1 MTIMEPLSPDEVIES
16 VTLSPLAKYLLVGLA
31 GAVCGVVIGLGVSAL
46 LADVRSETPH
56 VPTRV
61 RVEREVEPEAVAH
74 EEKAISTED
83 PGNHTPP
90 STEEL
95 AAELGIDLTKDS

>member
-1 MTIMEPLSPDEVIES
+1 MEPLAPDEVVEA

-46 LADVRSETPH
+46 LADSRSDAPH

-74 EEKAISTED
+74 EEQAISTAESE
-83 PGNHTPP
+83 NHTPP
-90 STEEL
+90 TTEEL
-95 AAELGIDLTKDS
+95 AAELGIDLTKEI